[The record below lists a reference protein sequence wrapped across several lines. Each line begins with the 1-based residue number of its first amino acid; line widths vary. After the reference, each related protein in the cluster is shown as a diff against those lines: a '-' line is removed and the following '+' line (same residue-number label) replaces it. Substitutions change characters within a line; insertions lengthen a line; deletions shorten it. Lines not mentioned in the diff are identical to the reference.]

1 MKYCFPI
8 LCIILLGSCSQK
20 LYSPQI
26 KNNAVTEEGTIR
38 IQSSGEGKNLP
49 DAYNNAVENAFS
61 TVLFKGVP
69 ESIQA
74 TPMIPDES
82 AAKQQYGS
90 VLSCFKDKTCYN
102 QFLTSASQNGKKEKV
117 RGGGLVNY
125 QVQSDVT
132 INIRALRT
140 YLEQNNVIRK
150 FGY

>member
-1 MKYCFPI
+1 MKYYLNI
-8 LCIILLGSCSQK
+8 ICIILLASCSQK
-20 LYSPQI
+20 MYSPQV
-26 KNNAVTEEGTIR
+26 KNNSTTEEGTIR

-49 DAYNNAVENAFS
+49 DAYSNAVENAFS

-74 TPMIPDES
+74 TPMIPDEPT
-82 AAKQQYGS
+82 ARQQYAS
-90 VLSCFKDKTCYN
+90 VLSCFKDKTCYT
-102 QFLTSASQNGKKEKV
+102 QFLTSASQNGKKERV
-117 RGGGLVNY
+117 RGSSLINY